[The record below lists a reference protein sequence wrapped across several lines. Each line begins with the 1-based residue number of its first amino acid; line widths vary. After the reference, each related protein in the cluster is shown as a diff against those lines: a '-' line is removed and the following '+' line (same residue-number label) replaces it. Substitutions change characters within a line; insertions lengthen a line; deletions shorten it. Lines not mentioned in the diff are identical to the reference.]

1 MKTILDKSYFVLI
14 EERYFKYFHTF
25 LNMHTKFTNFE
36 RDSMDTYMRSLEH
49 FHVKSTLVTKYNML
63 LLFKL
68 LFFCYLSVIIFG
80 VTGIPFSPSSGLN
93 SRDFILSSL
102 PFRQDKISLEDN
114 QEKILVSSARVYN
127 LSNLFLLTIFVV
139 KLRLLIEA

>member
-1 MKTILDKSYFVLI
+1 MYYDMWLRRDISNIFIHFKTCIQNLQILREIQWIIKCVLLS
-14 EERYFKYFHTF
+14 K
-25 LNMHTKFTNFE
+25 
-36 RDSMDTYMRSLEH
+36 

-68 LFFCYLSVIIFG
+68 LFFCNLSVIIFG

-102 PFRQDKISLEDN
+102 LFRQDKISLEDN

>member
-1 MKTILDKSYFVLI
+1 MTWKLFCTNHLSFK
-14 EERYFKYFHTF
+14 RYFKYFHTC
-25 LNMHTKFTNFE
+25 LNLYAKLPNFE
-36 RDSMDTYMRSLEH
+36 RDSMDNLMRYFEH
-49 FHVKSTLVTKYNML
+49 FHVKSTLATKYNML

-68 LFFCYLSVIIFG
+68 LFFCYLSVIMFG
-80 VTGIPFSPSSGLN
+80 VTGIPFSPSSRLN

-102 PFRQDKISLEDN
+102 LFRQDKISLEDN

>member
-1 MKTILDKSYFVLI
+1 
-14 EERYFKYFHTF
+14 
-25 LNMHTKFTNFE
+25 
-36 RDSMDTYMRSLEH
+36 MDNYMRPFEH

-68 LFFCYLSVIIFG
+68 LFFCYLSVIMFG
-80 VTGIPFSPSSGLN
+80 VTGIPFSPSSRLN

-102 PFRQDKISLEDN
+102 LFRQDKISLEDN